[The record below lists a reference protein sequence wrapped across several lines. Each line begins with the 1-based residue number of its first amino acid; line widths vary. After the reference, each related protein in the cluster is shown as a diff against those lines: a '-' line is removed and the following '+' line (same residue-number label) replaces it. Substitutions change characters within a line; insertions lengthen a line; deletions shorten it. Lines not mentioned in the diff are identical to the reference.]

1 MYAYLDGKLTFKS
14 PGMVYLDVNGIG
26 YEVYISFNT
35 YSEIQNLD
43 KVKLYIHFQ
52 VKEDS
57 NTLFG
62 FFGLRE
68 KEIFQHLISV
78 SGVGAATARMMLS
91 SLKPEEVINAIVH
104 GNTKLLENVKGIG
117 KKSAERL
124 VLELRDK
131 LGKQAV
137 SGQEVV
143 LNGNSMAT
151 DALTALTSLGIAR
164 AQAELAIK
172 KTMSSSN
179 NFNHL
184 EDLIKQALKAI

>member
-14 PGMVYLDVNGIG
+14 PGMVHLDVNGVG
-26 YEVYISFNT
+26 YEVYISLNT
-35 YSEIQNLD
+35 YSEIQHLE

-68 KEIFQHLISV
+68 KEIFQYLISV

-91 SLKPEEVINAIVH
+91 SLKPEEVANAIAQ
-104 GNTKLLENVKGIG
+104 GNTKVLENVKGIG

-124 VLELRDK
+124 ILELRDK
-131 LGKQAV
+131 VGKQGI
-137 SGQEVV
+137 SGVENV
-143 LNGNSMAT
+143 LNGNTMAA

-164 AQAELAIK
+164 TQAELAIK
-172 KTMSSSN
+172 KTMGN
-179 NFNHL
+179 NNSFTNL